1 VSDVEQRVLR
11 FVWEQSP
18 DQAVESG
25 FLPPR
30 LWEDVTADAKWR
42 AHEEAKE
49 LRSAVARASL
59 NSVERLAAQYHVYCA
74 DFVSSSPSVCLLN
87 HMTGPVGRLGWAA
100 WSWPLA
106 ADPSC
111 DIYVERL
118 EHFSTYCEA
127 LLRRIQEEPETPQY
141 SAVPV
146 LSAFVAQVDAF
157 VDAERGGDGTL
168 FLPLTAARA
177 RGASVKSPR
186 SGLLEDVLRSSL
198 ALRQAAVEQAKS
210 AQPVSPFSHAEDGAE
225 RYAAAVHYGTS
236 ADMGPE
242 EIERLG
248 RIILSRSD
256 RRFQELSESG
266 TVNMACPGTAEEL
279 MDDFRAA
286 YGKIAEV
293 LPSVTPVQPA
303 MGCQIVPMPGE
314 HAATGPPAFYGPS
327 SLRNS
332 RVGSLYVN
340 TALPIRTRAWEV
352 LPLTL
357 HEGIPGHH
365 LQLSLVDEDR
375 DLSALLRVLS
385 VNALTE
391 GWAVYAETLASDMGL
406 SIPPT
411 EEFGLLAYQRWRA
424 ARLVVDVGL
433 HVHGWSVDEATG
445 FLSDKTRQDPELVR
459 REVVRYL
466 AWPAQALGY
475 SIGAQVVTDWV
486 KARRNQG
493 ASLPTAHKELFSM
506 GSVPLSALRS
516 SADT

>member
-1 VSDVEQRVLR
+1 MAEIEQRVLQ

-30 LWEDVTADAKWR
+30 LWEDMTTGAKWR
-42 AHEEAKE
+42 AHEEAEE

-74 DFVSSSPSVCLLN
+74 DFVASSPSVCLLN

-106 ADPSC
+106 ADRSC
-111 DIYVERL
+111 DTYIERL
-118 EHFSTYCEA
+118 EQFSSYCEA

-141 SAVPV
+141 SALPV
-146 LSAFVAQVDAF
+146 LSAFIAQVDAF
-157 VDAERGGDGTL
+157 VDAEREGDGTL
-168 FLPLTAARA
+168 FLPLTTARA
-177 RGASVKSPR
+177 RGASVKNRPP
-186 SGLLEDVLRSSL
+186 GLLEDVLRSVL
-198 ALRQAAVEQAKS
+198 ALRQAAVELAKS
-210 AQPVSPFSHAEDGAE
+210 AQPVSPLSHAEGGAE
-225 RYAAAVHYGTS
+225 RYAAAIRYGTS
-236 ADMGPE
+236 TDMGAE

-248 RIILSRSD
+248 RVILRRTD
-256 RRFQELSESG
+256 RRFQDLFESG
-266 TVNMACPGTAEEL
+266 TVDMACPGSAEDL
-279 MDDFRAA
+279 MEDFRAA
-286 YGKIAEV
+286 YRQITET
-293 LPSVTPVQPA
+293 LPSVTAVQPA
-303 MGCQIVPMPGE
+303 MGCQIVTMPDE
-314 HAATGPPAFYGPS
+314 HAAAGPPAFYGPS
-327 SLRNS
+327 SLRNA

-365 LQLSLVDEDR
+365 LQLALVDEDR

-466 AWPAQALGY
+466 AWPGQALGY

-493 ASLPTAHKELFSM
+493 ASLPAAHKELISM